1 MIGVVLGII
10 ITTNN
15 MEDNGLDR
23 GTQFDYLI
31 II

>member
-15 MEDNGLDR
+15 IGDNGLDR
-23 GTQFDYLI
+23 GTQLCPLAF
-31 II
+31 